1 MKIKES
7 QLRTLIRESI
17 EKIIL
22 KETFDEKPFYTMD
35 DWRMDG
41 SLKPEVGEYIEDEVI
56 EELAGSVPPTTYSR
70 GIFQPG
76 EAYTMSEDYVDLY
89 MTFVRDNGTWKY
101 IGLCPKGAT
110 KTVPEW
116 NGIVSESII
125 NEGKRGLNSSKL
137 FQLAKE
143 HGGLSPKHGYS
154 FRRFNELTDDDVI
167 GVIEKPELNRYENA
181 SWKTKQEWAEQKGF
195 NVNKGD
201 EVEYI
206 PLSDWSWVAVI
217 VRGGLLP
224 NKEWEKTPYG
234 EKITNRNKNKINNG
248 SRHYV
253 WSDTDTHGVEGL
265 KGWSKRANEFSMKK
279 YNNDVKNSQSFKK

>member
-76 EAYTMSEDYVDLY
+76 EAYTMSEDYADLY
-89 MTFVRDNGTWKY
+89 MTFVRDNDAWKY
-101 IGLCPKGAT
+101 IGLCPKGST

-116 NGIVSESII
+116 NGIVSEGVIK
-125 NEGKRGLNSSKL
+125 EGKRGLNSPKL
-137 FQLAKE
+137 YQLAKE
-143 HGGLSPKHGYS
+143 HGG
-154 FRRFNELTDDDVI
+154 FNENFYTRLYLNSITDNDVI
-167 GVIEKPELNRYENA
+167 GIIPEKDLDFLKKSYMVDRINYAKERGFTVNSGDAVEIIPMADWTWVGIIE
-181 SWKTKQEWAEQKGF
+181 
-195 NVNKGD
+195 
-201 EVEYI
+201 
-206 PLSDWSWVAVI
+206 
-217 VRGGLLP
+217 RGGNL
-224 NKEWEKTPYG
+224 NDAEYVKTDIC
-234 EKITNRNKNKINNG
+234 KKLAK
-248 SRHYV
+248 RHASKYRDGAKDYV
-253 WSDTDTHGVEGL
+253 WSDTNKWGSDRKEEFL
-265 KGWSKRANEFSMKK
+265 NRQSANNMSQKK
-279 YNNDVKNSQSFKK
+279 